1 MAIDGVQ
8 GKDAAQAR
16 VFAHDAIPVAIGA
29 INFSKKDSGLTV
41 SNFGSGYVAGE
52 IITLGNGTGASPVA
66 AKVKVLTVDAN
77 GKILTYEV
85 MENTAAVGTPY
96 GRGYELGDNAN
107 QTGAT
112 VLPGGGAGAGT
123 NFAATVNDINL
134 PNTENRGACIYIG
147 TTQTSMTVIMESG
160 REVTFKQA
168 TQGNFLPIQV
178 VRVVTMA
185 APGANNALALY

>member
-1 MAIDGVQ
+1 MGKSVQ
-8 GKDAAQAR
+8 SGEAAQAR

-29 INFSKKDSGLTV
+29 INFSKEDSGLTV
-41 SNFGSGYVAGE
+41 SNFGTGYVEGE
-52 IITLGNGTGASPVA
+52 VITLSNGTGTSPVA
-66 AKVKVLTVDAN
+66 AKVKVLTVDAS

-85 MENTAAVGTPY
+85 MENTSAASTPY
-96 GRGYELGDNAN
+96 GQGYVLGDTAN

-123 NFAATVNDINL
+123 NFASTVNDIDL
-134 PNTENRGACIYIG
+134 PNTEERGACIYIG
-147 TTQTSMTVIMESG
+147 TTQTSLTVIMESG

-178 VRVVTMA
+178 TRVVTMA
-185 APGANNALALY
+185 TAGANNVLALY

>member
-1 MAIDGVQ
+1 MAIDAVQ
-8 GKDAAQAR
+8 GGDAAQVR

-41 SNFGSGYVAGE
+41 SNFGTGYVEGE
-52 IITLGNGTGASPVA
+52 IITLGNGTGTSPVA
-66 AKVKVLTVDAN
+66 AKVIVLTVEAN
-77 GKILTYEV
+77 GKILSYEV
-85 MENTAAVGTPY
+85 MENTSAAATPY
-96 GRGYELGDNAN
+96 GQGYVIGDNAN

-123 NFAATVNDINL
+123 SFASTVNDINL

-168 TQGNFLPIQV
+168 TQGNFLPIQI

-185 APGANNALALY
+185 TPGANNALALY